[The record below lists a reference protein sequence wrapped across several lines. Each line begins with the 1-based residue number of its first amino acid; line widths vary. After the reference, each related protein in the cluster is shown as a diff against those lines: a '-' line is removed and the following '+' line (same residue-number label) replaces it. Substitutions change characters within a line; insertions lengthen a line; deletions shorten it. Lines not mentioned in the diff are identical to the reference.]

1 MRGRE
6 AGNAGETAAC
16 AYLQKKGWH
25 ILERNYTV
33 RGGEIDIIAAD
44 GACIVFV
51 EVKARK
57 NTLYGYPSEFVSEK
71 KKKRLISAALDYCGD
86 DCCMRFDVIEVMYE
100 EICGRVYIK
109 EINHIENAFEG

>member
-1 MRGRE
+1 MRGRA

-16 AYLQKKGWH
+16 VYLEKKGWC

-44 GACIVFV
+44 GECIVFV
-51 EVKARK
+51 EVKTRK
-57 NTLYGYPSEFVSEK
+57 STLYGYPSEFVSERK
-71 KKKRLISAALDYCGD
+71 QQRLISAALNYCGG

-100 EICGRVYIK
+100 EICGRIYIK
-109 EINHIENAFEG
+109 EINHIENAF

>member
-1 MRGRE
+1 MRGRA

-16 AYLQKKGWH
+16 VYLEKKGWR

-33 RGGEIDIIAAD
+33 KGGEIDIIAAD
-44 GACIVFV
+44 GGCLVFV

-57 NTLYGYPSEFVSEK
+57 NTRYGYPSEFVTEK
-71 KKKRLISAALDYCGD
+71 KQQRLVSAALNYCGG
-86 DCCMRFDVIEVMYE
+86 DCCMRFDVIEVIYE

-109 EINHIENAFEG
+109 EINHIENAF